1 MKQWEMI
8 YHCCVRLVLLWCCG
22 TWELTVAD
30 EAWLHGVERWM
41 IRMMCG
47 MRLVDW
53 VSTNVLHDRVSVAVK
68 ILQYDMMIQTCLWWC
83 GHVMHG
89 DINSLMCKVLEN
101 EITWKRKKGWSRI
114 WLGERGCVQSKAKP
128 GQSNC

>member
-8 YHCCVRLVLLWCCG
+8 YHFCVRPVLLCCCG

-30 EAWLHGVERWM
+30 EAWLHGVECCM

-68 ILQYDMMIQTCLWWC
+68 IL
-83 GHVMHG
+83 
-89 DINSLMCKVLEN
+89 
-101 EITWKRKKGWSRI
+101 
-114 WLGERGCVQSKAKP
+114 
-128 GQSNC
+128 